1 MTTAR
6 RPLPTLRRV
15 LARVHFRVTFFAV
28 ALAGLTVLMTGVAT
42 IVAAAQNNLRLVA
55 DTASYTVAP
64 ALVFNDAEAARDSI
78 APLAAANGVAEIR
91 VLTNDGHVLATWR
104 RAPDAT
110 LSLARPLAATFFA
123 QPIRAE
129 IRHQGRVVGELQV
142 MGDARDIAG
151 YVSSGIAGA
160 LACLIVTALAAHFL
174 AQSLQRS
181 IIEPLGAIADVA
193 HAVRA
198 DRAFGRRAP
207 HAPIAEIDQLGVD
220 FNALLAE
227 LDDWHHHLRRENERL
242 SHRAAHDALTGL
254 PNRANFE
261 QCLSSALV
269 KARGDG
275 QPFALLYLDGDGFKA
290 INDRYGH
297 AAGDAVLVEI
307 AVRLRACLR
316 AGDIAARLGGDEFA
330 LLLAAPSGRDAIA
343 RIEICLAERL
353 HYPIRLPSGDKVRA
367 GLSVGS
373 AVFPEDGTD
382 ADALVHAAD
391 AGMYAAKAKAER

>member
-1 MTTAR
+1 MTAAR
-6 RPLPTLRRV
+6 RPLPTLRKV

-42 IVAAAQNNLRLVA
+42 IVAAAQDNLRLVA

-64 ALVFNDAEAARDSI
+64 ALVFNDADAARESI

-91 VLTNDGHVLATWR
+91 VMTTNGHVLATWR
-104 RAPDAT
+104 RPPGAT
-110 LSLARPLAATFFA
+110 LSLARPLAALFFS
-123 QPIRAE
+123 QPVRAE

-142 MGDARDIAG
+142 TGDARDIAG
-151 YVSSGIAGA
+151 YVSSGVAGA

-181 IIEPLGAIADVA
+181 IIDPLAEIAEVA

-198 DRAFGRRAP
+198 DRAFGRRTKP
-207 HAPIAEIDQLGVD
+207 APIAEIDQFGSD

-261 QCLSSALV
+261 QCLSTALIR
-269 KARGDG
+269 ARNDG
-275 QPFALLYLDGDGFKA
+275 QTFALLYLDGDGFKA
-290 INDRYGH
+290 VNDRHGH

-330 LLLAAPSGRDAIA
+330 LLLAAPSARDAIA
-343 RIEICLAERL
+343 RVQICLEERM
-353 HYPIRLPSGDKVRA
+353 HYPIRLPSGDKVRV

-373 AVFPEDGTD
+373 AVFPDDGSN
-382 ADALVHAAD
+382 ADALIDAAD
-391 AGMYAAKAKAER
+391 AGMYAAKQRAER